1 MRESGGGS
9 DGHDR
14 QGQGVKRLTPAEQ
27 RHEVVCQFVQR
38 LRRERGQEPG
48 SVEDLM
54 PLSVGQLLKIQA
66 DLLKLPIVR
75 PEFEPQT
82 LFDVEQRGPDQA
94 A

>member
-1 MRESGGGS
+1 M
-9 DGHDR
+9 R
-14 QGQGVKRLTPAEQ
+14 QGDGLGLGAKGQVVRRLTPAEQ
-27 RHEVVCQFVQR
+27 RHAAVCQFVQR
-38 LRRERGQEPG
+38 LRRERGQEAG
-48 SVEDLM
+48 SLEDLM
-54 PLSVGQLLKIQA
+54 PLSVGQLLKIHA